1 MAKRSVSDDEI
12 ALIKAML
19 ARGMKNKDI
28 QFFFNR
34 PDRSVNSGRI
44 TGIRKG
50 SYGGAKNVHPA
61 SDAELDKFLAEH
73 SGPSKVVAFSVPTA
87 AAAVPSEPLAEISIK
102 RLFAKGKDG
111 IWRLTAG
118 ETDAHECKTNFG
130 MKHPEA
136 WLRAV
141 AALANNSGGYILFG
155 VHDKGKT
162 GPSGED
168 LSHAVVGMNNAEFQK
183 VDPATLAKRV
193 KAVFDPTPHF
203 RTTTVSIG
211 GKSVGVMYVEQHASR
226 PVIATKAEGDRISEG
241 DIFFRYPGQ
250 STRIKY
256 SDLRAMLDA
265 RDKEA
270 RAQIL
275 PMVERL
281 LRLGPQR
288 SMVADLEAGT
298 LGDGKTA
305 IHIDASL
312 IEKLNFIKEG
322 QFDEIEGAPT
332 LRLIGEV
339 QPVDAQAVMKTK
351 LGLLRRDDVFRV
363 FLDQDKPEDPENY
376 IRFAVEVGQGEWY
389 PLHYFASLAGM
400 SRKQLLNFISSSEG
414 TAKRKE
420 LYAQRAQP
428 NAAYHP
434 AVGKPK
440 AILAEIMK
448 GKLPT
453 ITTAVEASH
462 TAQAIEAL
470 PEGFAFDR
478 RSMFSLL
485 KQCLAL
491 LDGQSTL
498 SFARRAIGRVDELLF
513 ADRESKP
520 EVAETSRTATT
531 DGPLLDL
538 SDEAVKKMIKAAK
551 KRGYVTMDELNA
563 VLPSEEVTS
572 EQIEETMSML
582 SDMGINVVEDREA
595 CE

>member
-1 MAKRSVSDDEI
+1 MAKRSISDKEI

-50 SYGGAKNVHPA
+50 TYGTAKDIDPA
-61 SDAELDKFLAEH
+61 SNAELDRFLHVH
-73 SGPSKVVAFSVPTA
+73 SAPSRVAAVSISA
-87 AAAVPSEPLAEISIK
+87 RAVPSSEPLSDIPIK
-102 RLFAKGKDG
+102 KLFARGKDG
-111 IWRLTAG
+111 IWRLSVG

-130 MKHPEA
+130 LKHPEA
-136 WLRAV
+136 WLRAIS
-141 AALANNSGGYILFG
+141 ALANNSGGYIFFG
-155 VHDKGKT
+155 VHDKGTT
-162 GPSGED
+162 GPQGED
-168 LSHAVVGMNNAEFQK
+168 LGHAVVGMNNSEFQK
-183 VDPATLAKRV
+183 VDPAALAKRV
-193 KAVFDPTPHF
+193 KAVFDPTPRF
-203 RTTTVSIG
+203 RTTIVSIG
-211 GKSVGVMYVEQHASR
+211 GKSVGVIHVEQHASR

-265 RDKEA
+265 RDREA

-288 SMVADLEAGT
+288 SMIADLEAGT
-298 LGDGKTA
+298 LGDDKTA

-339 QPVDAQAVMKTK
+339 QPTNGEGVMRTK
-351 LGLLRRDDVFRV
+351 LGLLTRDDVFRA
-363 FLDQDKPEDPENY
+363 FLDQAKPEDPENY
-376 IRFAVEVGQGEWY
+376 IRFAVELGQNEWF
-389 PLHYFASLAGM
+389 PLHYFARLAGM
-400 SRKQLLNFISSSEG
+400 SQKALVTFIESTGG
-414 TAKRKE
+414 TTKRKAI
-420 LYAQRAQP
+420 YVKRMQP
-428 NAAYHP
+428 NAAFSR

-440 AILAEIMK
+440 AILAEIVK

-453 ITTAVEASH
+453 ITTAEGASH
-462 TAQAIEAL
+462 AAQAIYSL
-470 PEGFAFDR
+470 PAGFEVNAET
-478 RSMFSLL
+478 MFSLL

-491 LDGQSTL
+491 LEGRSTL
-498 SFARRAIGRVDELLF
+498 SFARRAIARVDELLF
-513 ADRESKP
+513 ADDG
-520 EVAETSRTATT
+520 SRTRAAAR
-531 DGPLLDL
+531 PKRQPFDL
-538 SDEAVKKMIKAAK
+538 NDAVNKTVKTAK
-551 KRGYVTMDELNA
+551 KRDYVTFDELSSA
-563 VLPSEEVTS
+563 LPLEVSS
-572 EQIEETMSML
+572 EQIEEAMSL
-582 SDMGINVVEDREA
+582 LAARGILVVEDEQDK
-595 CE
+595 

>member
-19 ARGMKNKDI
+19 AMGMKNKDI

-44 TGIRKG
+44 TGIRNG
-50 SYGGAKNVHPA
+50 SYGGAKDIRPA
-61 SDAELDKFLAEH
+61 SDVELDKYLDKH
-73 SGPSKVVAFSVPTA
+73 SGFSKGVAVSVPTA
-87 AAAVPSEPLAEISIK
+87 AAAVPSEPMAEISIMK
-102 RLFAKGKDG
+102 LFAKGKDG

-130 MKHPEA
+130 MKHPEV

-168 LSHAVVGMNNAEFQK
+168 LSHAVVGMNNTEFQK

-193 KAVFDPTPHF
+193 KGVFDPTPKF

-226 PVIATKAEGDRISEG
+226 PVIATKTEGDRISEG

-288 SMVADLEAGT
+288 SMVADLESGT
-298 LGDGKTA
+298 LDDGKTA

-322 QFDEIEGAPT
+322 QFDETEGAPT

-339 QPVDAQAVMKTK
+339 QPVVAQTMMKTK
-351 LGLLRRDDVFRV
+351 LGLIRRDDVFRV
-363 FLDQDKPEDPENY
+363 FLDQENPEDPENY

-389 PLHYFASLAGM
+389 PLNYYARLAGM
-400 SRKQLLNFISSSEG
+400 SRNQLVVYINSSRG
-414 TAKRKE
+414 TAKRKG
-420 LYAQRAQP
+420 LYVQRVQP

-434 AVGKPK
+434 AAGKPK
-440 AILAEIMK
+440 AILAEITK
-448 GKLPT
+448 GRLPK
-453 ITTAVEASH
+453 ITTAEEASH

-470 PEGFAFDR
+470 PEGFTFDR
-478 RSMFSLL
+478 ASMFSLL
-485 KQCLAL
+485 KQCLVL
-491 LDGQSTL
+491 LEGRSTI

-513 ADRESKP
+513 ADRESEP
-520 EVAETSRTATT
+520 EVETSRKAAI
-531 DGPLLDL
+531 DASPLDL
-538 SDEAVKKMIKAAK
+538 SEQSVRKVINAAK
-551 KRGYVTMDELNA
+551 KRGYITMDELKA
-563 VLPSEEVTS
+563 AIPSAEEIS
-572 EQIEETMSML
+572 ERIEEIMALL
-582 SDMGINVVEDREA
+582 SDMGINVVEGSE
-595 CE
+595 